1 MHLLTLREV
10 KKDDRAYMP
19 KLNQVTI
26 QNLSTSKRLI
36 KDKEDEY

>member
-19 KLNQVTI
+19 KLNQSNHTK
-26 QNLSTSKRLI
+26 SKHFKKAYKGQGR
-36 KDKEDEY
+36 